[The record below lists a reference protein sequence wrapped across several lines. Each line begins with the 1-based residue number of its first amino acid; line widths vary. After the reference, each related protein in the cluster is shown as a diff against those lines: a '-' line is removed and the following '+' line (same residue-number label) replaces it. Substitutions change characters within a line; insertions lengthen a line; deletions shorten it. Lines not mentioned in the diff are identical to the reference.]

1 MGEVSLKSLLCI
13 ILQLNEV
20 GTPGHI
26 YNDVAFQS
34 LTARLNHDCPR
45 IIHAK
50 DKTKTLN
57 KKTFVF
63 LF

>member
-26 YNDVAFQS
+26 YNDVAFS
-34 LTARLNHDCPR
+34 ISYSKAEP
-45 IIHAK
+45 
-50 DKTKTLN
+50 
-57 KKTFVF
+57 
-63 LF
+63 